1 MNYIYN
7 SCTYIE
13 YYFEISSKRTISH
26 NKSTIE
32 YVKYWHEKISKL
44 PKNCKTPRTSY
55 RGPRLVGR

>member
-32 YVKYWHEKISKL
+32 YVKYWHKKYQ
-44 PKNCKTPRTSY
+44 NCQKTAKHQGHLTEDPD
-55 RGPRLVGR
+55 